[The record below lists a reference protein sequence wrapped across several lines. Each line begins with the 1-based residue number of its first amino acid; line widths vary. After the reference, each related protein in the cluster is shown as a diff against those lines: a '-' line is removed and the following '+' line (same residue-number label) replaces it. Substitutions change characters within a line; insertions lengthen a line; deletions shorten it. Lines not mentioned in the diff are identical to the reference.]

1 MDTKSK
7 NSKKWLG
14 NLLCVFVVLA
24 MAAVTIICY
33 PRLRMGAEERM
44 NFYRDRA
51 EAETSAN
58 PGEDQSIEAETET
71 ETEIDT
77 ESDVQLEVY
86 YENPYGETKDFVYKN
101 SYDEWIYV
109 SWRTVLEEAGF
120 PFLVVG
126 VALILALAAL
136 LLPLVPSLG
145 IGTGIFGKMPLEI
158 NIFLALSPLY
168 TYYAMLGILSDF
180 FFYSDEF
187 YMMGQFSYLVQ
198 FGLWAL
204 LYSFWFVAVLSFRA
218 VVTLGPKRYFLERI
232 WTVQLVR
239 WFWKR
244 IICTVVN
251 AVKWVYRK
259 VRGFFR
265 LCVVTL
271 EDIDLTST
279 SDRMIFKVLGLNFI
293 IVLVC
298 CILGN
303 FGVMAL
309 LVYTVILFFVL
320 KKYTKVI
327 RSKYRIL
334 LESTRKLAA
343 GDLETVITE
352 DAGIFEPLKLELNKV
367 QAGFQKAVEEELK
380 SQNMKSEL
388 ITNVS
393 HDLKTPLTAI
403 ITYVNLLKDETI
415 SEEDRKKYIDIL
427 DRKSLRLKQLIED
440 LFEVSKANSGNIKIE
455 KKMLNL
461 TELVRQA
468 ALELEDRLTE
478 AQIDCRVSVPEKE
491 IHLEL
496 DGEKTYRC
504 LENLLTNV
512 CKYALPGTRAYLNL
526 YDKGDQAEIVLK
538 NISRDELTMDVEE
551 LTERFMRGD
560 KSRNTEGSGLGL
572 AIVKSFVELQ
582 GGSFHIEAD
591 GDLFKAR
598 MSFPKTENSSNGAE
612 ERSEM

>member
-1 MDTKSK
+1 MRTTQRISVRD
-7 NSKKWLG
+7 LVEF
-14 NLLCVFVVLA
+14 LLRSGDLDRRQSSGRRDAQA
-24 MAAVTIICY
+24 MQAGSRIH
-33 PRLRMGAEERM
+33 RKLQKQMGSGYQAE
-44 NFYRDRA
+44 
-51 EAETSAN
+51 
-58 PGEDQSIEAETET
+58 
-71 ETEIDT
+71 
-77 ESDVQLEVY
+77 
-86 YENPYGETKDFVYKN
+86 
-101 SYDEWIYV
+101 
-109 SWRTVLEEAGF
+109 
-120 PFLVVG
+120 
-126 VALILALAAL
+126 
-136 LLPLVPSLG
+136 
-145 IGTGIFGKMPLEI
+145 
-158 NIFLALSPLY
+158 
-168 TYYAMLGILSDF
+168 
-180 FFYSDEF
+180 
-187 YMMGQFSYLVQ
+187 
-198 FGLWAL
+198 
-204 LYSFWFVAVLSFRA
+204 
-218 VVTLGPKRYFLERI
+218 VTL
-232 WTVQLVR
+232 
-239 WFWKR
+239 
-244 IICTVVN
+244 
-251 AVKWVYRK
+251 
-259 VRGFFR
+259 
-265 LCVVTL
+265 
-271 EDIDLTST
+271 
-279 SDRMIFKVLGLNFI
+279 
-293 IVLVC
+293 
-298 CILGN
+298 
-303 FGVMAL
+303 
-309 LVYTVILFFVL
+309 
-320 KKYTKVI
+320 KYQ
-327 RSKYRIL
+327 IL

-352 DAGIFEPLKLELNKV
+352 DAGIFEPLKQELNKV

-468 ALELEDRLTE
+468 AFELEDRLKE

-598 MSFPKTENSSNGAE
+598 MSFPKTENSSTGAAE
-612 ERSEM
+612 VG

>member
-1 MDTKSK
+1 M
-7 NSKKWLG
+7 
-14 NLLCVFVVLA
+14 
-24 MAAVTIICY
+24 
-33 PRLRMGAEERM
+33 
-44 NFYRDRA
+44 
-51 EAETSAN
+51 
-58 PGEDQSIEAETET
+58 
-71 ETEIDT
+71 
-77 ESDVQLEVY
+77 
-86 YENPYGETKDFVYKN
+86 
-101 SYDEWIYV
+101 
-109 SWRTVLEEAGF
+109 
-120 PFLVVG
+120 
-126 VALILALAAL
+126 
-136 LLPLVPSLG
+136 
-145 IGTGIFGKMPLEI
+145 
-158 NIFLALSPLY
+158 
-168 TYYAMLGILSDF
+168 
-180 FFYSDEF
+180 
-187 YMMGQFSYLVQ
+187 
-198 FGLWAL
+198 
-204 LYSFWFVAVLSFRA
+204 
-218 VVTLGPKRYFLERI
+218 TLGPKRYFLERV

-239 WFWKR
+239 WFWKT
-244 IICTVVN
+244 IIGTVVK
-251 AVKWVYRK
+251 AVRWIYRK
-259 VRGFFR
+259 IKGFFR
-265 LCVVTL
+265 LCAVTL

-279 SDRMIFKVLGLNFI
+279 SDRILFKILGLNLV

-309 LVYTVILFFVL
+309 LVYTVILFFML
-320 KKYTKVI
+320 KKYTRVI
-327 RSKYRIL
+327 RSKYQIL

-352 DAGIFEPLKLELNKV
+352 DAGIFEPLKQELNKV

-468 ALELEDRLTE
+468 AFELEDRLKE

-598 MSFPKTENSSNGAE
+598 MSFPKTENSSTGAAE
-612 ERSEM
+612 VG

>member
-1 MDTKSK
+1 MT
-7 NSKKWLG
+7 LAIREAQQP
-14 NLLCVFVVLA
+14 LALAVVL
-24 MAAVTIICY
+24 
-33 PRLRMGAEERM
+33 
-44 NFYRDRA
+44 
-51 EAETSAN
+51 
-58 PGEDQSIEAETET
+58 
-71 ETEIDT
+71 
-77 ESDVQLEVY
+77 
-86 YENPYGETKDFVYKN
+86 
-101 SYDEWIYV
+101 
-109 SWRTVLEEAGF
+109 
-120 PFLVVG
+120 
-126 VALILALAAL
+126 LALAAL
-136 LLPLVPSLG
+136 LLPLIPSLG
-145 IGTGIFGKMPLEI
+145 VGTGIFGKMPLEL
-158 NIFLALSPLY
+158 NIFLAFSPLY

-187 YMMGQFSYLVQ
+187 YMLEQFSYLIQ
-198 FGLWAL
+198 FGLWTL

-218 VVTLGPKRYFLERI
+218 VVTLGPKRYFLERV

-239 WFWKR
+239 WFWKT
-244 IICTVVN
+244 IIGTVVK
-251 AVKWVYRK
+251 AVRWIYRK
-259 VRGFFR
+259 IKGFFR
-265 LCVVTL
+265 LCAVTL

-279 SDRMIFKVLGLNFI
+279 SDRILFKILGLNLV

-320 KKYTKVI
+320 KKYTRVI
-327 RSKYRIL
+327 RSKYQIL

-352 DAGIFEPLKLELNKV
+352 DAGIFEPLKQELNKV

-468 ALELEDRLTE
+468 AFELEDRLKE

-598 MSFPKTENSSNGAE
+598 MSFPKTENSSTGAAE
-612 ERSEM
+612 VG

>member
-1 MDTKSK
+1 M
-7 NSKKWLG
+7 
-14 NLLCVFVVLA
+14 
-24 MAAVTIICY
+24 
-33 PRLRMGAEERM
+33 
-44 NFYRDRA
+44 
-51 EAETSAN
+51 
-58 PGEDQSIEAETET
+58 
-71 ETEIDT
+71 
-77 ESDVQLEVY
+77 
-86 YENPYGETKDFVYKN
+86 
-101 SYDEWIYV
+101 
-109 SWRTVLEEAGF
+109 
-120 PFLVVG
+120 
-126 VALILALAAL
+126 
-136 LLPLVPSLG
+136 
-145 IGTGIFGKMPLEI
+145 
-158 NIFLALSPLY
+158 
-168 TYYAMLGILSDF
+168 
-180 FFYSDEF
+180 
-187 YMMGQFSYLVQ
+187 
-198 FGLWAL
+198 
-204 LYSFWFVAVLSFRA
+204 
-218 VVTLGPKRYFLERI
+218 
-232 WTVQLVR
+232 
-239 WFWKR
+239 
-244 IICTVVN
+244 
-251 AVKWVYRK
+251 
-259 VRGFFR
+259 
-265 LCVVTL
+265 
-271 EDIDLTST
+271 
-279 SDRMIFKVLGLNFI
+279 
-293 IVLVC
+293 
-298 CILGN
+298 
-303 FGVMAL
+303 
-309 LVYTVILFFVL
+309 
-320 KKYTKVI
+320 
-327 RSKYRIL
+327 
-334 LESTRKLAA
+334 
-343 GDLETVITE
+343 ITE
-352 DAGIFEPLKLELNKV
+352 DAGIFEPLKQELNKV

-468 ALELEDRLTE
+468 AFELEDRLKE

-598 MSFPKTENSSNGAE
+598 MSFPKMENSSTGAAE
-612 ERSEM
+612 VG